1 MALKAPLFHVGG
13 TCGAAEAVPFQDS
26 AFAARLKAVPFPVK
40 IKVKVKVKGSGQECP
55 LHTIKVRGA
64 RFFEP

>member
-1 MALKAPLFHVGG
+1 VALKAPLFHVGG

-40 IKVKVKVKGSGQECP
+40 IKVKVKGSGQECP

-64 RFFEP
+64 RFFVP